1 MKTQLDYQKLR
12 IIVKCRTAAKNKIK
26 KCFYPGCNEK
36 SINSHILQRKGILD
50 KISTDSHLWTFRNNH
65 QKDELEFKRVGLRK
79 AFAFNCFCNHH
90 DTELFKEIET
100 TDIDFTKYRTML
112 LFTLRV
118 LYDEIYKKM
127 LFVETRELILDTN
140 SDLFDK
146 EDLITDIEDG
156 KLAILDLKRIE
167 QKIILDLEQNT
178 EHFVFKKRD
187 IPRIALCVSTFF
199 TYDTTE
205 ETDRAEAELG
215 RKLDRYTEMF
225 ISIFPYQQGNILMM
239 GYEKIDEVKVKDYFD
254 EFFIEE
260 NPELCYKKITNL
272 LIFNCE
278 NKVFGDQFYNRKIEG
293 IEFKYIEATEF
304 MLDKNNKN
312 ERTSFEI
319 NFYDE
324 DFKQIFSALKFK

>member
-1 MKTQLDYQKLR
+1 MNSNFTKKR
-12 IIVKCRTAAKNKIK
+12 IIVEARKTAINNIK

-50 KISTDSHLWTFRNNH
+50 KISTNSHLWTFRNNH
-65 QKDELEFKRVGLRK
+65 QKNELEFKRVGLKK
-79 AFAFNCFCNHH
+79 AFAFHCFCNHH

-118 LYDEIYKKM
+118 LYDEIYKKIV
-127 LFVETRELILDTN
+127 FVETCELILDTN

-146 EDLITDIEDG
+146 EVLITDIEDG
-156 KLAILDLKRIE
+156 KLAISDLKRIE

-187 IPRIALCVSTFF
+187 IPRIDFCVSTFF

-205 ETDRAEAELG
+205 EIEKLEEESG

-225 ISIFPYQQGNILMM
+225 ISIFPYQQGNILLM
-239 GYEKIDEVKVKDYFD
+239 GYEKIDDVKVKDYFD

-278 NKVFGDQFYNRKIEG
+278 NKVFGDQFYSEKIEG
-293 IEFKYIEATEF
+293 IESKHIEATEF

-319 NFYDE
+319 NFYNE